1 MILNLDTEDDD
12 QDTAT
17 NTPTSEK
24 QRRINKAGLQ
34 VLGNG
39 VVSMCALELNE
50 KVPTKSRDA
59 GTAKL
64 FNASLPVS
72 KAFAFFSIVHCG
84 KNIPVEKHRDEA
96 ERLILLHSAS
106 QYCLSPAS
114 MQLIM
119 QADNEERHAYISGL
133 AKIAQ
138 QVTRYLLYCLTINYV
153 CDKVSKS

>member
-1 MILNLDTEDDD
+1 
-12 QDTAT
+12 
-17 NTPTSEK
+17 
-24 QRRINKAGLQ
+24 
-34 VLGNG
+34 
-39 VVSMCALELNE
+39 MCALELNE

-84 KNIPVEKHRDEA
+84 KNIPVEKHQDEA
-96 ERLILLHSAS
+96 EGLISAS

-119 QADNEERHAYISGL
+119 QADNVERHTYISGL

-138 QVTRYLLYCLTINYV
+138 QVTRYLIYGLTINYI
-153 CDKVSKS
+153 CDKVLTQHDVYPSEDVKLHLVLTGEHFKKSFMDM